1 MSLNW
6 RQNPWTLILETLIS
20 KSKKQRYWFC
30 LLKKTT
36 RVFKWRTKIM
46 QKVQHHDVHYE
57 IKTYKIALFSCSI
70 TTTSWLALVV
80 EENDKYLEIGE
91 VCEFGEA
98 CGFWR
103 NLEKHAFLEKFAKGI
118 YMFLLQTCYGKLKPI
133 MRLLRLLF
141 KNSRLEDLEFEV
153 G

>member
-1 MSLNW
+1 MVRYKIHTWAW
-6 RQNPWTLILETLIS
+6 RQNPWTLILETLIF

-36 RVFKWRTKIM
+36 RVFKWRTNIM

-80 EENDKYLEIGE
+80 EENDKYLGNWRSMWIWRSI
-91 VCEFGEA
+91 C
-98 CGFWR
+98 FWR
-103 NLEKHAFLEKFAKGI
+103 NLEKHVFLEKYAKGT
-118 YMFLLQTCYGKLKPI
+118 YMFLH
-133 MRLLRLLF
+133 
-141 KNSRLEDLEFEV
+141 
-153 G
+153 